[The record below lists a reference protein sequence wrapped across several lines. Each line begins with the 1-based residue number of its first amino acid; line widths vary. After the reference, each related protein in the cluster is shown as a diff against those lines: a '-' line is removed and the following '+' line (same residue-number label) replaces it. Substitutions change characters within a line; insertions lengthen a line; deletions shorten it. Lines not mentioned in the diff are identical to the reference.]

1 MLGDCTIRINRA
13 QNGYT
18 ISMTDP
24 KIVAENDKS
33 KGPWKDPN
41 VTFICDDID
50 KGLQFIKENL
60 DKAFPENEFDST
72 FDKAAKDLK

>member
-24 KIVAENDKS
+24 KIVAENDKG
-33 KGPWKDPN
+33 KGSYKDPN
-41 VTFICDDID
+41 VTFICTDID
-50 KGLQFIKENL
+50 KGLEFIKANL
-60 DKAFPENEFDST
+60 ETAFPADEFDST

>member
-24 KIVAENDKS
+24 KIVAENDKPKS
-33 KGPWKDPN
+33 SWRDPN
-41 VTFICDDID
+41 VTFICSDLS
-50 KGLQFIKENL
+50 KGLEFIRENIE
-60 DKAFPENEFDST
+60 KVFPETEFDST